1 MSMKENEIDR
11 ILADLVA
18 GERISAEDRQ
28 ILENWKK
35 ASGRNSRFEREIREI
50 ASSGAKLH
58 QRRKNTVVF
67 EQVEQIVR
75 KQRGRVRFVRHLSV
89 VAGFALFLGMVV
101 YFMLA
106 GERQME
112 TSARVAATRIM
123 PGSVRAELVLPRGEV
138 VHLDST
144 SQVVLTADNRNP
156 RVVSNGNT
164 LIYGAEEKNERV
176 EYHTIWV
183 PRGGEYNL
191 QLADGSKVYL
201 NAGSSL
207 RYPVRFAGK
216 RREVVL
222 SGEGYFEVAK
232 DTVRPFVVKAGE
244 IDVRVLGT
252 AFNVNAYPERGTVA
266 TTLVEGSVQVNY
278 KAGQQV
284 IRPGMQLVYDK
295 QNGKAEVSAVDT
307 EMYTSWKDGYYYFK
321 REPLEHIMEVLA
333 RWYDLNV
340 FYRNQDLKRME
351 FGGRLKRY
359 DDIGYL
365 LKKMEETQDIEFII
379 KGNTIT
385 VQRKTD

>member
-28 ILENWKK
+28 ILENWKEV
-35 ASGRNSRFEREIREI
+35 SGRNSRFEREMREI

-58 QRRKNTVVF
+58 HRRKNEIVF
-67 EQVEQIVR
+67 EQVEQVVR
-75 KQRGRVRFVRHLSV
+75 KRRGRVRLMRQLSV
-89 VAGFALFLGMVV
+89 AAGIALFVGIAA

-106 GERQME
+106 GERQTG
-112 TSARVAATRIM
+112 TSARVVTARIM

-144 SQVVLTADNRNP
+144 TQVVLAADSLNL
-156 RVVSNGNT
+156 RVMSDEST
-164 LIYGAEEKNERV
+164 LIYGAEEKNEQM
-176 EYHTIWV
+176 EYHTIRV

-207 RYPVRFAGK
+207 RYPVRFTGE

-222 SGEGYFEVAK
+222 TGEGYFEVAK
-232 DTVRPFVVKAGE
+232 DTARPFVVKAGE

-252 AFNVNAYPERGTVA
+252 AFNVNAYPERETVA
-266 TTLVEGSVQVNY
+266 ATLVEGSVQVHY

-307 EMYTSWKDGYYYFK
+307 EVYTSWKDGYYYFK
-321 REPLEHIMEVLA
+321 REPLENIMEVLS

-340 FYRNQDLKRME
+340 FYHNQDLKRME

-359 DDIGYL
+359 DDISYL
-365 LKKMEETQDIEFII
+365 LKKMEETQDVEFII

>member
-50 ASSGAKLH
+50 ASSGVKLH

-144 SQVVLTADNRNP
+144 SQVVLTADNRNL

-164 LIYGAEEKNERV
+164 LIYGAEEKNEQV
-176 EYHTIWV
+176 EYHTIRV

-284 IRPGMQLVYDK
+284 IHPGMQLVYDK

>member
-58 QRRKNTVVF
+58 QRRKNTLVF

-75 KQRGRVRFVRHLSV
+75 KQRGRLRFVRHLSV
-89 VAGFALFLGMVV
+89 AAGIALFLGMAA

-144 SQVVLTADNRNP
+144 SQVVLAADNRNP

-164 LIYGAEEKNERV
+164 LIYDKEEKNEQV
-176 EYHTIWV
+176 EYHTIRV

-207 RYPVRFAGK
+207 RYPVRFAGE

-222 SGEGYFEVAK
+222 TGEGYFEVAK
-232 DTVRPFVVKAGE
+232 DTARPFVVKAGE

-252 AFNVNAYPERGTVA
+252 AFNVNAYPERGIVA

-340 FYRNQDLKRME
+340 FYRSQDLKRME

>member
-50 ASSGAKLH
+50 ASSGAKLQH
-58 QRRKNTVVF
+58 RRKNAIVF

-75 KQRGRVRFVRHLSV
+75 KQRGRVRLVRHLSV
-89 VAGFALFLGMVV
+89 AAGFALFLGMAA

-106 GERQME
+106 GERQMG
-112 TSARVAATRIM
+112 TSARVAAMRIM
-123 PGSVRAELVLPRGEV
+123 PESVRAELVLPRGEV
-138 VHLDST
+138 VHWDAT
-144 SQVVLTADNRNP
+144 TQVVLAADSLNP
-156 RVVSNGNT
+156 RVMSDGST
-164 LIYGAEEKNERV
+164 LIYGAEEKNEQV
-176 EYHTIWV
+176 EYHTIRV

-207 RYPVRFAGK
+207 RYPVRFTGE

-222 SGEGYFEVAK
+222 TGEGYFEVAK
-232 DTVRPFVVKAGE
+232 DTARPFVVKAGE

-307 EMYTSWKDGYYYFK
+307 EVYTSWKDGYYYFK
-321 REPLEHIMEVLA
+321 REPLENIMEVLS

-340 FYRNQDLKRME
+340 FYQNQDLKRMV